1 MDLANIDRC
10 SEWHAA
16 HLCCSCDPCA
26 RPNILHV
33 ISSSLTV
40 HTAHAWLRSRAGG
53 SVQRHVISTHLLRQD
68 VSGVGAHARARVK
81 EYTGNVRITAVL
93 ESNRR
98 HGRSSSLATF
108 YTTQLNHGET
118 TLVCIGDEI
127 APNEEVPP
135 GSNLQMK
142 DGLEMKN
149 CTCVQPPSQ

>member
-1 MDLANIDRC
+1 M
-10 SEWHAA
+10 
-16 HLCCSCDPCA
+16 
-26 RPNILHV
+26 
-33 ISSSLTV
+33 
-40 HTAHAWLRSRAGG
+40 
-53 SVQRHVISTHLLRQD
+53 QRHVISTHLLRQD
-68 VSGVGAHARARVK
+68 VSDVGAHARARVK